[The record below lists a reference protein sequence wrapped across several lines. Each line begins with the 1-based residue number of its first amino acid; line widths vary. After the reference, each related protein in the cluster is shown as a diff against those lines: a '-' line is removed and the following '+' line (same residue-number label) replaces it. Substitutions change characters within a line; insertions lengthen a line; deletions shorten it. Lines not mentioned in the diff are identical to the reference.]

1 MIQAG
6 ALSMQDEGTSD
17 RMAVARFA
25 PNGRVAISS
34 TVFVSLFFENSVSI
48 LLNGKE
54 SYLIPL

>member
-1 MIQAG
+1 
-6 ALSMQDEGTSD
+6 MQDEGTSD

-25 PNGRVAISS
+25 PNGRVVISS